1 MTNMDLESYYNK
13 IIERF
18 NFIKY
23 ILITDNDG
31 VIVSKKTNTLNTNI
45 ENFTKQL
52 KSMSYVINSAYN
64 QLIKV
69 DKKELQSITS
79 LYDEY
84 ILFQSKISKNF
95 SLLILSDIK
104 NSSMQ
109 TIREISNDIK
119 NNLDFS
125 SINAIYIEEN

>member
-1 MTNMDLESYYNK
+1 MDLESYYNK

>member
-31 VIVSKKTNTLNTNI
+31 VVVSKKTNTMNTNI
-45 ENFTKQL
+45 ESFTKQL

-95 SLLILSDIK
+95 SLLILSYIK